1 MGEKGKKCFVRYKTG
16 AELYDVCQ
24 STFEKWAKEAGAV
37 CKVGKAVIVD
47 CEVLDRYLEAFRL
60 PAEIVTIRMSD
71 EEHMKLRDYSEKHQQ
86 TITETIKKGV
96 ELLYKTQK

>member
-1 MGEKGKKCFVRYKTG
+1 MRYKTG

-60 PAEIVTIRMSD
+60 PAE
-71 EEHMKLRDYSEKHQQ
+71 
-86 TITETIKKGV
+86 
-96 ELLYKTQK
+96 

>member
-1 MGEKGKKCFVRYKTG
+1 MVQFQCEQFQAATCGEYGKRKGNKKMNSRKREKKRFVRYKTG

-47 CEVLDRYLEAFRL
+47 CEVLDRYLETFRL
-60 PAEIVTIRMSD
+60 PPE
-71 EEHMKLRDYSEKHQQ
+71 Q
-86 TITETIKKGV
+86 
-96 ELLYKTQK
+96 

>member
-1 MGEKGKKCFVRYKTG
+1 LSSVDKIYSPRKGEMMSLGQKEKKRFVRYKTG
-16 AELYDVCQ
+16 AEIYDVCQ

-60 PAEIVTIRMSD
+60 PAE
-71 EEHMKLRDYSEKHQQ
+71 
-86 TITETIKKGV
+86 
-96 ELLYKTQK
+96 

>member
-1 MGEKGKKCFVRYKTG
+1 MRQILRKGEIMNLGQRERKRFVRYKTG

-47 CEVLDRYLEAFRL
+47 CDVLDRYLESFRL
-60 PAEIVTIRMSD
+60 PAE
-71 EEHMKLRDYSEKHQQ
+71 
-86 TITETIKKGV
+86 
-96 ELLYKTQK
+96 

>member
-1 MGEKGKKCFVRYKTG
+1 MSLEQKEKKRFVRYKTG

-47 CEVLDRYLEAFRL
+47 CEVLDRYLESFRL
-60 PAEIVTIRMSD
+60 PAE
-71 EEHMKLRDYSEKHQQ
+71 
-86 TITETIKKGV
+86 
-96 ELLYKTQK
+96 